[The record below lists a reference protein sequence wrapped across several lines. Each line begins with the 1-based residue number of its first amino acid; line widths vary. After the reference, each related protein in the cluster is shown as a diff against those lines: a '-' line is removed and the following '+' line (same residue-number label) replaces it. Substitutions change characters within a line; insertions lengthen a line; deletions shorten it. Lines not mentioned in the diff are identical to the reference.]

1 MALCYPILPLYI
13 GRCFRDEVPKFIN
26 ALPPTVETL
35 RIDGSYLTTMSCLY
49 SALGLSQSDVSSPT
63 TLDRILYQHGPP
75 NVMEPF
81 WELNKKEPR
90 FCGPLDA
97 AKEETRTWLDVR
109 AGIKIT
115 GSLPMKT

>member
-1 MALCYPILPLYI
+1 
-13 GRCFRDEVPKFIN
+13 
-26 ALPPTVETL
+26 
-35 RIDGSYLTTMSCLY
+35 
-49 SALGLSQSDVSSPT
+49 
-63 TLDRILYQHGPP
+63 
-75 NVMEPF
+75 MEPF